1 MKRSALIL
9 GLSVASLA
17 ACDAGPT
24 EPPEPPFELNET
36 YELDQFDGKILPS
49 TVVIGSDTVSVWGGV
64 IVFENDSI
72 VQIGRVY
79 QPAGKQIEIETAYVR
94 YTRTG
99 SQIVFTYPTSAD
111 TGTIS
116 SSGMLVREQVHVGGS
131 VQRVILA
138 RYLKTQ

>member
-1 MKRSALIL
+1 MKRTALIL
-9 GLSVASLA
+9 GLFVASLA

-79 QPAGKQIEIETAYVR
+79 QPVGKQIEIETAYVR

>member
-1 MKRSALIL
+1 MKRTALIL
-9 GLSVASLA
+9 GLFVASLA

-79 QPAGKQIEIETAYVR
+79 QPVGKQIEIETAYVR

-99 SQIVFTYPTSAD
+99 SQIVFTYGASAD